1 MSAVEITSVDPA
13 DREALLAWN
22 SLLGKGFN
30 AGREAAWWASA
41 EATLARFADPRPA
54 RRSVLLVARI
64 EGEGVGA
71 AGAEVDPG
79 DPAEVEISVLP
90 GHRRRG
96 VGTALAASVREALA
110 GHAEVVQA
118 ETYSEA
124 GVAFALSQGLR
135 LGNQEHRLLL
145 DLPLGPSA
153 RHRPS
158 HAPSAAPPDALPVTP
173 SAAPPVAAPPAGS
186 GIVVRTWRG
195 ACPEELLEDW
205 ARLNTQMEAD
215 VPMGDLTRPAARSD
229 VEEIQRAE
237 QRMDAQGW
245 TLVRALAYDA
255 GTAVGY
261 TEILVS
267 RHDPE
272 IITQDDTLV
281 DRAHRG
287 RGIGRALKLANL
299 ENLAGVPELEHAR
312 WIQTYT
318 ALENAPMLALNR
330 TLGFREA
337 DVLSILEGELRPT

>member
-1 MSAVEITSVDPA
+1 MSTVRITPVDPT

-22 SLLGKGFN
+22 ALLGEGFN
-30 AGREAAWWASA
+30 AGREAAWWASD
-41 EATLARFADPRPA
+41 ETTLARFADPKPA
-54 RRSVLLVARI
+54 RRSVLLVASI
-64 EGEGVGA
+64 DGERVGA

-90 GHRRRG
+90 AHRRRG
-96 VGTALAASVREALA
+96 VGTALAAAVREALA
-110 GHAEVVQA
+110 GHAEIVQA
-118 ETYSEA
+118 ETYSDA
-124 GVAFALSQGLR
+124 GVAFALAQGLR
-135 LGNQEHRLLL
+135 LGNQEHRMLR
-145 DLPLGPSA
+145 DLPLDPA
-153 RHRPS
+153 AAHP
-158 HAPSAAPPDALPVTP
+158 APSAAGP
-173 SAAPPVAAPPAGS
+173 
-186 GIVVRTWRG
+186 GITVRTWRG

-215 VPMGDLTRPAARSD
+215 VPMGDLTRPAPRSD
-229 VEEIQRAE
+229 VEALRRTER
-237 QRMDAQGW
+237 RMDAQGW

-255 GTAVGY
+255 GLAVGY

-299 ENLAGVPELEHAR
+299 ENLAGVPELARAR

-318 ALENAPMLALNR
+318 ALDNAPMLALNR
-330 TLGFREA
+330 SLGFRGA
-337 DVLSILEGELRPT
+337 DVLSVLEGALLPA

>member
-1 MSAVEITSVDPA
+1 MSTVRITPVDPT

-22 SLLGKGFN
+22 TLLGEGFN
-30 AGREAAWWASA
+30 AGREAAWWASD
-41 EATLARFADPRPA
+41 ETTLARFADPKPA
-54 RRSVLLVARI
+54 RRSVLLVASI
-64 EGEGVGA
+64 DGERVGA

-90 GHRRRG
+90 AHRRRG
-96 VGTALAASVREALA
+96 VGTALAAAVREALA
-110 GHAEVVQA
+110 GHAEIVQA

-124 GVAFALSQGLR
+124 GVAFALAQGLR
-135 LGNQEHRLLL
+135 LGNQEHRMLR
-145 DLPLGPSA
+145 DLPLDPA
-153 RHRPS
+153 AAHP
-158 HAPSAAPPDALPVTP
+158 APSAAGP
-173 SAAPPVAAPPAGS
+173 
-186 GIVVRTWRG
+186 GITVRTWRG

-215 VPMGDLTRPAARSD
+215 VPMGDLTRPAPRSD
-229 VEEIQRAE
+229 VEALRRTER
-237 QRMDAQGW
+237 RMDAQGW

-255 GTAVGY
+255 GLAVGY

-299 ENLAGVPELEHAR
+299 ENLAGVPELARAR

-318 ALENAPMLALNR
+318 ALDNAPMLALNR
-330 TLGFREA
+330 SLGFREA
-337 DVLSILEGELRPT
+337 DVLSVLEGALLPA

>member
-1 MSAVEITSVDPA
+1 MSTVRITPVDPT

-22 SLLGKGFN
+22 TLLGEGFN
-30 AGREAAWWASA
+30 AGREAAWWASD
-41 EATLARFADPRPA
+41 ETTLARFADPKPA
-54 RRSVLLVARI
+54 RRSVLLVASI
-64 EGEGVGA
+64 DGERVGA

-90 GHRRRG
+90 AHRRRG
-96 VGTALAASVREALA
+96 VGTALAAAVREALA
-110 GHAEVVQA
+110 GHAEIVQA

-124 GVAFALSQGLR
+124 GVAFALAQGLR
-135 LGNQEHRLLL
+135 LGNQEHRMLR
-145 DLPLGPSA
+145 DLPLDPA
-153 RHRPS
+153 AAHP
-158 HAPSAAPPDALPVTP
+158 APSAAGP
-173 SAAPPVAAPPAGS
+173 
-186 GIVVRTWRG
+186 GITVRTWRG

-215 VPMGDLTRPAARSD
+215 VPMGDLTRPAPRSD
-229 VEEIQRAE
+229 VEALRRTER
-237 QRMDAQGW
+237 RMDAQGW

-255 GTAVGY
+255 GLAVGY

-299 ENLAGVPELEHAR
+299 ENLAGVPELARAR

-318 ALENAPMLALNR
+318 ALDNAPMLALNR
-330 TLGFREA
+330 SLGFRET
-337 DVLSILEGELRPT
+337 DVLSILEGELPGA

>member
-1 MSAVEITSVDPA
+1 MSTVRITPVDPT

-22 SLLGKGFN
+22 TLLGEGFN
-30 AGREAAWWASA
+30 AGREAAWWASD
-41 EATLARFADPRPA
+41 ETTLARFADPKPA
-54 RRSVLLVARI
+54 RRSVLLVASI
-64 EGEGVGA
+64 DGERVGA

-90 GHRRRG
+90 AHRRRG
-96 VGTALAASVREALA
+96 VGTALAAAVREALA
-110 GHAEVVQA
+110 GHAEIVQA
-118 ETYSEA
+118 ETYSDA
-124 GVAFALSQGLR
+124 GVAFALAQGLR
-135 LGNQEHRLLL
+135 LGNQEHRMLRDLLL
-145 DLPLGPSA
+145 DPAAAHS
-153 RHRPS
+153 
-158 HAPSAAPPDALPVTP
+158 APSAA
-173 SAAPPVAAPPAGS
+173 S
-186 GIVVRTWRG
+186 GISVRTWRG

-215 VPMGDLTRPAARSD
+215 VPMGDLTRPAPRSD
-229 VEEIQRAE
+229 VEALRRTER
-237 QRMDAQGW
+237 RMDAQGW

-255 GTAVGY
+255 GLAVGY

-299 ENLAGVPELEHAR
+299 ENLAGVPELARAR

-318 ALENAPMLALNR
+318 ALDNAPMLALNR
-330 TLGFREA
+330 SLGFREA
-337 DVLSILEGELRPT
+337 DVLSVLEGALLPA